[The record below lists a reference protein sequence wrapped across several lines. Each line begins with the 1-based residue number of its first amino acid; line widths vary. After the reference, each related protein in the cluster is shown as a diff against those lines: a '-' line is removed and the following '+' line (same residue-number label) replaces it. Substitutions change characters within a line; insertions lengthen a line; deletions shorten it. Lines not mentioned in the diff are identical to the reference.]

1 MKTVQIFILEGPYLM
16 KYTATVNE
24 ITICEFEFNLK
35 KYFLKKL
42 KDVYYHIINPV
53 QHLRT
58 NFSLSMGLGVF
69 NIQI

>member
-1 MKTVQIFILEGPYLM
+1 MKTVQIFIFEDPYLM

-42 KDVYYHIINPV
+42 KNVYYHIINPV
-53 QHLRT
+53 QHLKA
-58 NFSLSMGLGVF
+58 NFYLT
-69 NIQI
+69 